1 MEGDDAQT
9 EWLRGVVKIEEFFY
23 TKNSSMGVGSIKFGL
38 FEFHWTKNNGLSR
51 WKNSGIK

>member
-1 MEGDDAQT
+1 MEGDDEQT

-38 FEFHWTKNNGLSR
+38 FEFHWTKNNDLR
-51 WKNSGIK
+51 